1 MLPPRAYI
9 FIGLNAAR
17 VLSVIAMLLVFSS
30 SIEVMV
36 TNIKAVNYYE
46 AHKGDNNATMSAMNM
61 DYIAGSTVPSQPA
74 GIFWA
79 ITVTLILSECSWPI
93 SFFDHFFP
101 VLGSGFGTGALVIF
115 QIGAQILSHHVDEF
129 ALVSAF
135 FLFSLSC
142 LNTLIGQV
150 EALHDSLPRYV
161 SPTPPAW
168 PPTRTVALGRNNSTT
183 SSFGTPEPVRASV
196 QSASHYDDDERSTV
210 AEEEDEEAIRHHS
223 PPVFKSSCT
232 AL

>member
-1 MLPPRAYI
+1 MLPPRACAYLAVHAEVILLTHFVDI

-79 ITVTLILSECSWPI
+79 IVSSLLIIFQTVTLICACFLQLPLLS
-93 SFFDHFFP
+93 
-101 VLGSGFGTGALVIF
+101 
-115 QIGAQILSHHVDEF
+115 
-129 ALVSAF
+129 
-135 FLFSLSC
+135 LFSLY
-142 LNTLIGQV
+142 
-150 EALHDSLPRYV
+150 H
-161 SPTPPAW
+161 
-168 PPTRTVALGRNNSTT
+168 TT
-183 SSFGTPEPVRASV
+183 YSIRV
-196 QSASHYDDDERSTV
+196 QLAN
-210 AEEEDEEAIRHHS
+210 I
-223 PPVFKSSCT
+223 
-232 AL
+232 LL